1 MVGVLKAGLSK
12 LLSEIVVV
20 RDKPSH
26 IRLPRGEMGGNLR
39 PGKRRR
45 CYMGK
50 DTAAVKGSRS
60 FVLFIFRF
68 GKQNAANAV
77 KVTY

>member
-1 MVGVLKAGLSK
+1 
-12 LLSEIVVV
+12 
-20 RDKPSH
+20 
-26 IRLPRGEMGGNLR
+26 MGR
-39 PGKRRR
+39 
-45 CYMGK
+45 

-77 KVTY
+77 KVTYWPLDAKMSRCYTL